1 MIMEIEQDFTIRPYL
16 KAELAMMYHP
26 QMTQKAAMEK
36 MRRWIN
42 LNPELK
48 RRVTEMQ
55 VSVQTHHYTSRQ
67 VAVLVEFL
75 GEP

>member
-1 MIMEIEQDFTIRPYL
+1 MKEHEFIIKPYL
-16 KAELAMMYHP
+16 KEDLAMMYHP
-26 QMTQKAAMEK
+26 QMQPKAAMAK

-48 RRVTEMQ
+48 RRVQEAQ
-55 VSVQTHHYTSRQ
+55 ISVQTHHYTSRQ
-67 VAVLVEFL
+67 IAVLVEFL